1 MSIAENKAL
10 VRRLEAA
17 LNTGRVDAGLELF
30 AEEFVFNGKRIG
42 RQDLVNIRAP
52 LWEAVP
58 DVCWTIDEMVA
69 EGDSVASFCTAQ
81 GTHQKDFAHPALGRA
96 PASGKPIRY
105 SYAVVHRIADGQ
117 IVEARD
123 VSDRLTLLV
132 QLGVIP
138 APGTTA

>member
-1 MSIAENKAL
+1 MSIEENKARI
-10 VRRLEAA
+10 RRLEAA
-17 LNTGRVDAGLELF
+17 LNSGRVDAGVELF
-30 AEEFVFNGKRIG
+30 AEEFLFNGQRIS
-42 RQDLVNIRAP
+42 RQDLVQIRAP

-58 DVCWTIDEMVA
+58 DVRWTIDEMVA
-69 EGDSVASFCTAQ
+69 EGDAVASIATVQ
-81 GTHQKDFAHPALGRA
+81 GTHTRDFAHPALGRA

-105 SYAVVHRIADGQ
+105 AYAVVHRIAGGQ

-123 VSDRLTLLV
+123 VSDRLTLLI